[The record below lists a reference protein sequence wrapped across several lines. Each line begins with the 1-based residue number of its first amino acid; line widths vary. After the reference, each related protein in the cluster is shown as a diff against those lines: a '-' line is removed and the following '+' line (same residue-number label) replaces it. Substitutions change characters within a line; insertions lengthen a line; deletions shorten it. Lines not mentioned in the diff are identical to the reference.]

1 MCNCIA
7 SIGPDSVLSLGKDK
21 CMLGFFFFSP
31 EFISESWVRD
41 K

>member
-21 CMLGFFFFSP
+21 CMLGFFFFFFSC
-31 EFISESWVRD
+31 EFISES
-41 K
+41 